1 MTILTALLFG
11 LIQGL
16 TEFIPVSSSA
26 HLSVL
31 SNLFGVISSGFN
43 IKAFSI
49 FVHFGTVIAA
59 LIFYWQDYALIIF
72 QAADFAA
79 LSRGQSS
86 RQSRHY
92 TSVRL
97 LLMMCVAILP
107 LFLILP
113 FNNFISSLNY
123 NSAFVGVM
131 LVLSGV
137 ILYIA
142 DQFKEG
148 DKTEKNMSLSD
159 ALIIGLC
166 QAVAIIPGISRIGTV
181 FTAGL
186 AIGLKKDFSA
196 RFAVLLSVPVMIGAN
211 LFRIFDAAKDM
222 FTWRDLPACLLGMA
236 AAIVSGIFA
245 LRVFKTIADNG
256 KFKTIAWYCWVA
268 GVLSVIL
275 TMIF

>member
-11 LIQGL
+11 LIQGI

-31 SNLFGVISSGFN
+31 SNLFGVIGSGFN

-59 LIFYWQDYALIIF
+59 LIVYWHDFAMIIY
-72 QAADFAA
+72 QAMDFAA
-79 LSRGQSS
+79 LSAGQGNNQKKRYS
-86 RQSRHY
+86 
-92 TSVRL
+92 SVRL
-97 LLMMCVAILP
+97 LLMMCIAILP

-113 FNNFISSLNY
+113 FNNFISSLGY
-123 NSAFVGVM
+123 NSAFVGIM
-131 LVLSGV
+131 LIFSGV
-137 ILYIA
+137 ILYIS

-148 DKTEKNMSLSD
+148 EKTEKNMSLSD
-159 ALIIGLC
+159 AFLIGLC
-166 QAVAIIPGISRIGTV
+166 QAVAVIPGISRIGTV

-186 AIGLKKDFSA
+186 ATGLKKDFSA
-196 RFAVLLSVPVMIGAN
+196 KFAVLLSVPVMIGAN
-211 LFRIFDAAKDM
+211 LFRIIDAAKDL
-222 FTWRDLPACLLGMA
+222 FVWRDLPPCLLGMA

-245 LRVFKTIADNG
+245 LKLFKAIAENG
-256 KFKTIAWYCWVA
+256 KFRNIAYYCWVA